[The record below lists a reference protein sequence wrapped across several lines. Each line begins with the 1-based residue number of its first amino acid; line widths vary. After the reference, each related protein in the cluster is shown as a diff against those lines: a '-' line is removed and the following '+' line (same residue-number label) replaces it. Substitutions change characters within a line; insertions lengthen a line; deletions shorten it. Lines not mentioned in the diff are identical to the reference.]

1 MPYETRPGQRR
12 QRQDEESEDLA
23 SRDSSYSQGLL
34 MAKHQQSE
42 GALAAASHILDR
54 GEAAALSEK
63 SGREMSCRIRMNAR
77 WMLVVKAG
85 DEDLKM

>member
-1 MPYETRPGQRR
+1 
-12 QRQDEESEDLA
+12 
-23 SRDSSYSQGLL
+23 

-42 GALAAASHILDR
+42 AALAAASHILDR